1 MPVNTDKVYLVGFMG
16 AGKST
21 VAQRLANR
29 LGWRA
34 EDLDARIE
42 ECEGRPVAHI
52 FSQEGEAYFRQVEH
66 AALRELVPQRHVVV
80 ATGGGTFA
88 DESNRSVIASDGVS
102 VWLDVSFDTAV
113 GRLPPDGVRPLAR
126 DPATLIALWNARQP
140 EYALAQQR
148 VDAEAPVD
156 DIVGQILDWL
166 EDE

>member
-1 MPVNTDKVYLVGFMG
+1 MNADKVYLVGFMG

-21 VAQRLANR
+21 VAQNLAKR
-29 LGWRA
+29 LGWRS
-34 EDLDARIE
+34 EDLDERIE
-42 ECEGRPVAHI
+42 EREGRPVAQI

-66 AALRELVPQRHVVV
+66 TALRELVPQRHVVV

-88 DESNRSVIASDGVS
+88 DASNRAVIAADGAS

-126 DPATLIALWNARQP
+126 DPATLRALWNARQP
-140 EYALAQQR
+140 AYALAQQR

-156 DIVGQILDWL
+156 DIVDEILDWL
-166 EDE
+166 KDE